1 MTNYLKIDHA
11 KRTLVMDRTF
21 EKKAAIAGSLEYKQ
35 LQECRRD
42 YPEYQVIR
50 RTIKKKPNQ
59 EHYKGLTYEY
69 MMNYIET
76 HGSENALKGKRQ
88 EFEQMIQISKCHS
101 TAYRYPVIK
110 AWFLKNFP
118 EVKDYGIDDK
128 TAEADF
134 PMEPVEQ
141 EPQLP
146 AATERAVA

>member
-69 MMNYIET
+69 MMNYIVT
-76 HGSENALKGKRQ
+76 HTPENALEGKQQ
-88 EFEQMIQISKCHS
+88 EFTQMIQISKCHS

-110 AWFLKNFP
+110 AWFLRNFP
-118 EVKDYGIDDK
+118 EVKDYRIDDK
-128 TAEADF
+128 TAETDF
-134 PMEPVEQ
+134 PLKPVEK

-146 AATERAVA
+146 AATDRATA